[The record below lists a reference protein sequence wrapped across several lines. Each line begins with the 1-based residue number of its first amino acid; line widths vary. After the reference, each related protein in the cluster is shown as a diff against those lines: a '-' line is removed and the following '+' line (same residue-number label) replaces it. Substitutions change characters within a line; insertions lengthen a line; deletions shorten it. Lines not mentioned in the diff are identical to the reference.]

1 MKITSSIIVAST
13 FLVVFGSVALLGDL
27 LQKAQDT
34 GVSAIDAGFVPSTGQ
49 INLGYNPKVPSSS
62 FAREIPSAADA
73 RAAFFASKRMTYAFD
88 HDETYGVAS
97 SEAHVITPIGASPGT
112 IPAKFSETNDTLDRV
127 PIMAWP
133 LGLSEQQRQ
142 RIYTAVMAE
151 KNAPA
156 RDIGHLERSSE
167 LPTPVAL
174 NELHALPSSIGNID
188 QVRGLEY
195 VKTTDKVFLVIPA
208 SRIVVD
214 VIAR

>member
-1 MKITSSIIVAST
+1 MKIKSAIIVVT
-13 FLVVFGSVALLGDL
+13 MFLVVFGSVALLGGV
-27 LQKAQDT
+27 LQKAQNA
-34 GVSAIDAGFVPSTGQ
+34 GVSATDAGFVPSTGQ

-88 HDETYGVAS
+88 YGETNGVAS
-97 SEAHVITPIGASPGT
+97 SAAHVITPIGASPET

-133 LGLSEQQRQ
+133 LGLSDQQRQ
-142 RIYTAVMAE
+142 RIYLAVMAE

-156 RDIGHLERSSE
+156 RDTGHLDRPSE
-167 LPTPVAL
+167 FPTHVAL
-174 NELHALPSSIGNID
+174 NELHALPSSIGDIN

-208 SRIVVD
+208 NRIVVD